1 MQINAGLVTLSSR
14 KWIQNELILM
24 TILFNIN
31 IADINGEMNMD
42 ADDVATLL
50 LQVFLPTTVFEFMVC
65 PSRADNI
72 APITCRHLA
81 SVIFNRVRCLSSTP
95 PPSYPQ
101 CGSHTHLIGSVF
113 YYLSE
118 Y

>member
-1 MQINAGLVTLSSR
+1 
-14 KWIQNELILM
+14 M

-95 PPSYPQ
+95 HPHT
-101 CGSHTHLIGSVF
+101 HTHLIGSVF
-113 YYLSE
+113 FLLSE
-118 Y
+118 